1 MGALRPDVCQKLL
14 PRCLSA
20 VLTFS
25 LDLPLLSLFLT
36 FSPSK
41 FCPPCHPENALVP
54 LRSTS
59 PVFVLDF
66 LSFQILSTL
75 PSRERSCASSICLF
89 SHITPTWSTST
100 FRMPRRRRQDDEE
113 EEEEEE
119 LQALPSDEE
128 EEEEE
133 YEDSEVDDDEEEGD
147 EEGEEEVEGEE
158 EDEVEEVEA
167 APQKKRKAETD
178 ATEPVAKKTKKTE
191 ENGEEEDDKDEE
203 EAEDEAPEDDAD
215 EQEQEEDEPA
225 VKTKVVKG
233 SESKTTATEAET
245 EHLDDED

>member
-113 EEEEEE
+113 EE

-147 EEGEEEVEGEE
+147 EEGEEEEVEGEE

-215 EQEQEEDEPA
+215 KQEQEEDEPA

>member
-54 LRSTS
+54 LPSASFLTS
-59 PVFVLDF
+59 PQLG
-66 LSFQILSTL
+66 QHP
-75 PSRERSCASSICLF
+75 PSECL
-89 SHITPTWSTST
+89 
-100 FRMPRRRRQDDEE
+100 
-113 EEEEEE
+113 
-119 LQALPSDEE
+119 
-128 EEEEE
+128 
-133 YEDSEVDDDEEEGD
+133 
-147 EEGEEEVEGEE
+147 E
-158 EDEVEEVEA
+158 EDA
-167 APQKKRKAETD
+167 KTTKRRKKRKSSKLSL
-178 ATEPVAKKTKKTE
+178 ATKRKRKKNTKTLRSMTTKKKETKKTE

>member
-147 EEGEEEVEGEE
+147 EEGEEE
-158 EDEVEEVEA
+158 EVEA